1 MFNFSLLFWFY
12 AVFFNDSLN
21 LSSRSPRKC
30 LEVSLFFLEWHL
42 ANLTFRQR
50 QIVIKLKDIKL
61 KQVSSNSHS
70 SKKIKVSGFLS
81 LSLER
86 AFTCFISLAC
96 SMDYFVLNKLLHF
109 SALLSTHSLER
120 GWSLG
125 FRGRGIGKIISFFL
139 LIKSKLITRA
149 NTRQKLLLHCLI
161 CLFVS
166 CFLLFFFWAKG

>member
-1 MFNFSLLFWFY
+1 MILTKWKTNPFVFVTKLSILVYYSGFMRFSLTIHIT
-12 AVFFNDSLN
+12 
-21 LSSRSPRKC
+21 SSRSPRKC
-30 LEVSLFFLEWHL
+30 LEVSVFLEWHL

-86 AFTCFISLAC
+86 AFTCFNSLAC

-120 GWSLG
+120 
-125 FRGRGIGKIISFFL
+125 RGGG
-139 LIKSKLITRA
+139 A
-149 NTRQKLLLHCLI
+149 
-161 CLFVS
+161 
-166 CFLLFFFWAKG
+166 